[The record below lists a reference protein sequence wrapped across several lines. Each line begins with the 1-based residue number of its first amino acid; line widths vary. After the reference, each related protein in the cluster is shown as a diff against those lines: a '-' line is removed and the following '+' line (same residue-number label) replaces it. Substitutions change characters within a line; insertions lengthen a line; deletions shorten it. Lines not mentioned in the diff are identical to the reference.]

1 MRLSESVQRCLGQF
15 AQSQS
20 RLTAYCNGAIGEIQR
35 GLKGC
40 LLLERGL
47 CRQAAQSAEA
57 SQAASA
63 ELANRRPGLLFSG
76 RGAVVDLAACFS
88 GEIGESL
95 EALRSRRVPANGGL
109 LWLVH
114 DPALPD
120 DGRVAVVKLRR
131 LHRQRPGDAGDLQ
144 QRSFIDWVAALQWL
158 AEAQTASSD
167 EDESDTGDCVEFDDV
182 FDDWELR
189 ANCPG
194 LDSLRLVLAPL
205 LTPCTRRR
213 LRRFM
218 PSCAIFLQRLSAD
231 EDAGEA
237 ESEIGE
243 AVEHGVLLHLDDTQ
257 ATVALKQSQLR
268 FAIDATVCLDF
279 IETSRG
285 LVDAALRDFVKDSEE
300 RRRRLLVD
308 GDWQLDGLLSEQLSQ
323 LQRDSLRQLV
333 KSLTALNAVTRGIL
347 VKRRSNDF
355 SGQEQRRPQR
365 SFFGDLQRLQES
377 AGKAASSFQRS
388 FESRLGNL
396 SEQIQAH
403 LRQQQVKDRLASAYV
418 AHSLRHPQ
426 LSKEQL
432 QRSLMEMVSAEL
444 HGWNRHTRILSELD
458 RCIAES
464 RVQHLRALRQQAQ
477 CIPELLFCGP
487 SDSFCAPPPPSPT
500 QSSSASTSRA
510 AFEMV
515 GGDEDFEGSLSS
527 QTVISVGIR
536 QLGWQPMRSSVTQS
550 LAVGIG
556 MPLFVPLAAI
566 TMAIIWPV
574 SAIRRQPSKR
584 RAPKRRSAHE
594 SPEKLRDDAWDYLDK
609 LSKRLH
615 QQKLICAH
623 ATLPTAGPSF
633 VDRYCILPEK
643 APQQTTPQHQLD
655 PSRQLGELENI
666 YVRLQNLIADA
677 KLYGAVQLDASA
689 FNTEVE
695 DAMLIGERI
704 GSTYFSEVF
713 ALPQQQP
720 PLALKLIRSNMASSA
735 LLEAEML
742 RELADDPHPNLLP
755 GLGCLYFPRLNRIGL
770 MMPLCKGNL
779 RQLLKQ
785 HRKQLVPAVA
795 DDPDAVLP
803 VCLGLYQQVLA
814 GVRHLHRLR
823 ILHRDLKLEN
833 VLVDIGEAT
842 GAPGDARL
850 RICDFGFAKNEEAM
864 SGASFAGTKGYLA
877 PELVPPGPHRTCFA
891 LGVMLW
897 ECYYGTSAPAGSPE
911 FAPALLDGNKS
922 VDFLIRQMTH
932 HAVLERPHVE
942 QCIAMLKVR
951 DWVNGSCGD
960 ACLVNYSDSL
970 HA

>member
-1 MRLSESVQRCLGQF
+1 
-15 AQSQS
+15 
-20 RLTAYCNGAIGEIQR
+20 
-35 GLKGC
+35 
-40 LLLERGL
+40 
-47 CRQAAQSAEA
+47 
-57 SQAASA
+57 
-63 ELANRRPGLLFSG
+63 
-76 RGAVVDLAACFS
+76 
-88 GEIGESL
+88 
-95 EALRSRRVPANGGL
+95 
-109 LWLVH
+109 
-114 DPALPD
+114 
-120 DGRVAVVKLRR
+120 
-131 LHRQRPGDAGDLQ
+131 
-144 QRSFIDWVAALQWL
+144 
-158 AEAQTASSD
+158 
-167 EDESDTGDCVEFDDV
+167 
-182 FDDWELR
+182 
-189 ANCPG
+189 
-194 LDSLRLVLAPL
+194 
-205 LTPCTRRR
+205 
-213 LRRFM
+213 
-218 PSCAIFLQRLSAD
+218 
-231 EDAGEA
+231 
-237 ESEIGE
+237 
-243 AVEHGVLLHLDDTQ
+243 
-257 ATVALKQSQLR
+257 
-268 FAIDATVCLDF
+268 
-279 IETSRG
+279 
-285 LVDAALRDFVKDSEE
+285 
-300 RRRRLLVD
+300 
-308 GDWQLDGLLSEQLSQ
+308 
-323 LQRDSLRQLV
+323 
-333 KSLTALNAVTRGIL
+333 
-347 VKRRSNDF
+347 
-355 SGQEQRRPQR
+355 
-365 SFFGDLQRLQES
+365 
-377 AGKAASSFQRS
+377 
-388 FESRLGNL
+388 
-396 SEQIQAH
+396 
-403 LRQQQVKDRLASAYV
+403 
-418 AHSLRHPQ
+418 
-426 LSKEQL
+426 
-432 QRSLMEMVSAEL
+432 MEMVSAEL

-477 CIPELLFCGP
+477 CIPELLFCVP

-500 QSSSASTSRA
+500 QSSSASTSGA

-515 GGDEDFEGSLSS
+515 GGGEDFEGSLSS

-536 QLGWQPMRSSVTQS
+536 QLGWQPMRSSMAQS

-609 LSKRLH
+609 LSKNFINKNFFVPTRRFL
-615 QQKLICAH
+615 QQDVDKM
-623 ATLPTAGPSF
+623 SKF

-643 APQQTTPQHQLD
+643 APQQTMQQHQLD
-655 PSRQLGELENI
+655 PSRQLGELENL

-677 KLYGAVQLDASA
+677 KLYGAVQLGDGMLPPESCRRLGIS
-689 FNTEVE
+689 TEVE

-720 PLALKLIRSNMASSA
+720 PLALKLIRSNMAASA

-842 GAPGDARL
+842 GAPRDARL

-877 PELVPPGPHRTCFA
+877 PELVPPRPQYSIKSDVFA